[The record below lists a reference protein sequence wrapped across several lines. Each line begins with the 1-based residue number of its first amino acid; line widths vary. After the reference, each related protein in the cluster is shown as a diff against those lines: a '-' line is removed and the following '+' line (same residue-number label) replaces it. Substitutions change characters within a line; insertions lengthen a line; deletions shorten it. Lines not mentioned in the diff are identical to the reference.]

1 MATVSAGRNAA
12 RKARYLM
19 ECQRTYYREPL
30 TLVSGSGSYVTD
42 DAGRRYLDFFAG
54 IAVLLVGHSHPK
66 VNAAVHDQID
76 KLTHTSTLYLT
87 EPMLDLA
94 ERLVEAAPAGL
105 DKVFFGNS
113 GTEANEVAAAL
124 ARHFTGAKGFI
135 ALDHAYHGRS
145 AWTIGVSGLSAYR
158 NFGAEPQHV
167 AFAPNAYCYRCPL
180 QLTYPSCG
188 IACAKAIEGVIEA
201 QPAGDVAAFYAETIQ
216 GVGGIITP
224 PPEYYAIVKEILDR
238 HGILFIADE
247 VLCGAGRTGKFFA
260 LEHYRAR
267 NGGPVV
273 PDIITL
279 GKSLNGGYSP
289 LSALLVKTSI
299 VDTIARGSGSFAH
312 AQTYSHNPLAAA
324 AALATMHYVH
334 NKRLVERA
342 ALLGAELQKSLKT
355 LLTQGAGAHI
365 VGDVRGIGML
375 AAVELVADRE
385 TKKPFPRAMKVVE
398 TLIKE
403 CLAHGLVVWPNV
415 GHANGHD
422 GDLVMIAPPFT
433 ITLEEIDELTESL
446 RGALAATAAAVLGQA
461 LLAQKT

>member
-247 VLCGAGRTGKFFA
+247 VQTAWGRLG
-260 LEHYRAR
+260 R
-267 NGGPVV
+267 NMFGISDWGVT
-273 PDIITL
+273 PDIVTSAKGL
-279 GKSLNGGYSP
+279 GNGFP
-289 LSALLVKTSI
+289 ISI
-299 VDTIARGSGSFAH
+299 VIARREVADAYKGPHINTFGG
-312 AQTYSHNPLAAA
+312 NPVSAR
-324 AALATMHYVH
+324 AALAA
-334 NKRLVERA
+334 LEIVEEDGLA
-342 ALLGAELQKSLKT
+342 ANAQQMGAQLMDGLRELALRRP
-355 LLTQGAGAHI
+355 LIGE
-365 VGDVRGIGML
+365 VRGRGLMIG
-375 AAVELVADRE
+375 VELVRDRVSKE
-385 TKKPFPRAMKVVE
+385 PAGAATEAVVDASRD
-398 TLIKE
+398 TGL
-403 CLAHGLVVWPNV
+403 LVGRGGVHGNV
-415 GHANGHD
+415 
-422 GDLVMIAPPFT
+422 IRIQPPLN
-433 ITLEEIDELTESL
+433 ITSSQVDD
-446 RGALAATAAAVLGQA
+446 ALAMFDTA
-461 LLAQKT
+461 LASAEREYPCA